1 MIMKANKELN
11 DSLILRKEND
21 RDKIWE
27 VRIVNEDNE
36 TLYA

>member
-1 MIMKANKELN
+1 MIMKANKEIN